1 MKSLAISLALLV
13 VTTSAAVPMPSGNL
27 AEPADDAYVA
37 MKRLKTKAAALGF
50 PDVKGEDVV
59 AGRTVPDLY
68 FGEIKMNGDCSF
80 VDAVQAEQGGIAAL
94 FVKSGIAFVLVTTNV
109 KDADGSRAVGSLL
122 DPEGQAVV
130 AIAKGYAYAGEA
142 DILGRT
148 YVTRYEPIRDANKDV
163 VGIYYVGYP
172 KN

>member
-1 MKSLAISLALLV
+1 MKPLAISLALLV
-13 VTTSAAVPMPSGNL
+13 ATNSAAVPMPSGNL
-27 AEPADDAYVA
+27 VDPADDAYVA
-37 MKRLKTKAAALGF
+37 MKRLKTKAAELGS
-50 PDVKGEDVV
+50 PGMKGEDVV

-94 FVKSGIAFVLVTTNV
+94 FVKSGVAFVLVTTNV
-109 KDADGSRAVGSLL
+109 KEADGSRAVGAIL
-122 DPEGQAVV
+122 DPQGQVMA

-142 DILGRT
+142 D
-148 YVTRYEPIRDANKDV
+148 NV
-163 VGIYYVGYP
+163 VGLYYVAYP